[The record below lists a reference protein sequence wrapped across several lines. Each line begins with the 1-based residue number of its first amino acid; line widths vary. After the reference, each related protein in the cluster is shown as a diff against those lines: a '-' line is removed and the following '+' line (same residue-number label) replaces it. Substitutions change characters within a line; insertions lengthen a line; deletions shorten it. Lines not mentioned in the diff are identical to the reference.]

1 MSLLNIIKKDFA
13 HSDKDITIQEYLEIC
28 KEDSKIYA
36 SPAER
41 MLDAIGEPTI
51 VDTKLDERLS
61 RIYSN
66 KVIKRYPAF
75 NEFFGMEETIEQIVS
90 FFKHAAQGVEEKKQ
104 ILYL

>member
-13 HSDKDITIQEYLEIC
+13 QSDKDITIQEYLELC
-28 KEDSKIYA
+28 KEDRKIYA

-66 KVIKRYPAF
+66 KIIKRYPAF
-75 NEFFGMEETIEQIVS
+75 HEF
-90 FFKHAAQGVEEKKQ
+90 
-104 ILYL
+104 YN